1 MIAVVCCKLPFPP
14 DVKEAFRSVDNA
26 AVLKWL
32 GAAIPPL
39 TFLLLLW
46 IHLEPRTS
54 RRTALWAAA
63 GFLTA
68 ELALQGA
75 ILALGD
81 SPELVFTLLPL
92 TGSLPAI
99 VCLHLLSKNRFLPT
113 ALTWLLAL
121 LCEDLLLAL
130 QKLLVFFLA
139 GLAGPAWEWLS
150 CGGVALAAG
159 ALLWACRAIREPF
172 LACAR
177 EAAGGWPVL
186 LFLPA
191 MLLALYSY
199 FLSSTTNVVVLLLL
213 FLTALA
219 SFFVLARLFVSLT
232 EERLARDARLQM
244 KALRQDYEVLRKKL
258 DLGRSYRHDMRHHLT
273 ALSALLQEGDCAEAK
288 RYVAEWQG
296 QLTQI
301 EGESWCRNSAVN
313 GVLSA
318 YLKQARDAG
327 CTTQVEVSLPEGSP
341 FEEVDLCVV
350 LANALENAIQACEKL
365 PEGAPRQIELS
376 MVLTDRRRLTLR
388 VENSCGGD
396 VAFDSA
402 GFPVAPHREG
412 HGQGLRSIAAV
423 AEKYHGLFRCD
434 CKDGR
439 FILQVVLL
447 HAAPE
452 RRRARWLLAAC
463 AGAFLCL
470 FLLNCMPSLTQALEN
485 IPVLGQTV
493 RVVDLHA
500 YSLGWGDS
508 GISARDPA
516 LEGDGP
522 AVDEL
527 NARKND
533 FIQRMEARFIEYA
546 ARKYQGYVAEDIA
559 YETVRDDER
568 LFILRLTATLNAGG
582 SVDESRY
589 IVLDKET
596 GQVLE
601 LADLFQPEAD
611 YIFPISREITAQMAE
626 QMNAGQADYFLPGG
640 IWSDEECFRS
650 IQPDQDFY
658 IDENGQLVIAF
669 AEYEVAPGSMGEP
682 EFVIPTDALD
692 GLLAQ
697 PSLLR

>member
-1 MIAVVCCKLPFPP
+1 
-14 DVKEAFRSVDNA
+14 VDNA

-32 GAAIPPL
+32 EAVIPPL

-46 IHLEPRTS
+46 ILLEPRTS

-75 ILALGD
+75 VLALGGG
-81 SPELVFTLLPL
+81 PELAFTLFPL
-92 TGSLPAI
+92 TCFLPAI

-121 LCEDLLLAL
+121 LCENLLLAL
-130 QKLLVFFLA
+130 RKLLIFFLG
-139 GLAGPAWEWLS
+139 GLAGPAWGWLS
-150 CGGVALAAG
+150 CGALALAAG
-159 ALLWACRAIREPF
+159 ALLLAFRALREPF
-172 LACAR
+172 LTCTR
-177 EAAGGWPVL
+177 ETEGGWPVM
-186 LFLPA
+186 LFLPV

-199 FLSSTTNVVVLLLL
+199 FLSSTTNPVVLLLL

-219 SFFVLARLFVSLT
+219 SFFALARLIASLA
-232 EERLARDARLQM
+232 EEQRAKEARLQM
-244 KALRQDYEVLRKKL
+244 TALRQDYALLRKKL

-273 ALSALLQEGDCAEAK
+273 ALSALLQEGDCAEAR

-301 EGESWCRNSAVN
+301 EGKAWCRNNAVN

-318 YLKQARDAG
+318 YLTQAREAG
-327 CTTQVEVSLPEGSP
+327 CDTQAEVSLPEEFP
-341 FEEVDLCVV
+341 FAEVDLCVV
-350 LANALENAIQACEKL
+350 LANALENAIHACEEL
-365 PEGAPRQIELS
+365 PEGAPRQIKLS
-376 MVLTDRRRLTLR
+376 AALAGQRRLTIR
-388 VENSCGGD
+388 VENSCGRD
-396 VAFDSA
+396 VAFDGA
-402 GFPVAPHREG
+402 GFPIVPRREG

-423 AEKYHGLFRCD
+423 AEKYHGLFQCD

-439 FILQVVLL
+439 FILQVALL

-452 RRRARWLLAAC
+452 RRRARWLPAAC

-470 FLLNCMPSLTQALEN
+470 FLLNCMPDLALALEN
-485 IPVLGQTV
+485 IPVLGQIV
-493 RVVDLHA
+493 RGVDLHA

-508 GISARDPA
+508 GISVQNPVPT
-516 LEGDGP
+516 GDGP

-527 NARKND
+527 AAQKND
-533 FIQRMEARFIEYA
+533 FIERMQTRFIEYA
-546 ARKYQGYVAEDIA
+546 ARKYQGYVAEDVA
-559 YETVRDDER
+559 YEAVRDDER

-596 GQVLE
+596 GQILE
-601 LADLFQPEAD
+601 LADLFQPEAN
-611 YIFPISREITAQMAE
+611 YVFPISREIKAQMAE
-626 QMNAGQADYFLPGG
+626 QINAGQANYFLPGG
-640 IWSDEECFRS
+640 IWSDEECFQS
-650 IQPDQDFY
+650 IQPDQNFY
-658 IDENGQLVIAF
+658 IDGSGRLVIVF

-692 GLLAQ
+692 GLLSQ
-697 PSLLR
+697 PSVLR